1 MKKLYIFLLACLS
14 LTSCEIDE
22 DINVN
27 PNKPSDASGGQLLA
41 NSMLSLPGLSSS
53 TQAQFM
59 AQYLSELQYVGTSLY
74 PEGATNFY
82 GWYTGPLMNLETVI
96 NSEELDGKE
105 GPIANQKAVAK
116 ILKAYYFWNIT
127 DRWGDVPFSQALK
140 GNANFTPAYDTQESI
155 YNNLFILLN
164 EANEQIVTG
173 SISNDIVY
181 GGDMERWR
189 KLSNTIRLLM
199 ALRISEVNPS
209 KGKEEFNKALAA
221 GIMTSNADNFVFK
234 HLALEVNEN
243 YWYSQISLQNRLTWW
258 SLSENLVNTLK
269 ATADPRLPVFAN
281 TNDADEYAGLRFGSP
296 NGGDPLKY
304 STLGEQLWQQ
314 DAPVYL
320 VTYAQALFAKAEASK
335 RGWIEGGDAEA
346 EANYNEAI
354 KQSIAQWTGST
365 TEAADYLANA
375 EVAYNP
381 DTALEQIATQRYIH
395 LFMHGY
401 EAWAEW
407 RRTGYPNN
415 LVSPEGKDVP
425 TRLMYTATEAANNT
439 ANYNEAL
446 QRQFGGTDG
455 LYGKVWWDK

>member
-1 MKKLYIFLLACLS
+1 MKRLYIFLLACLS

-27 PNKPSDASGGQLLA
+27 PNKPSAASGGQLLA

-53 TQAQFM
+53 TQGQFM
-59 AQYLSELQYVGTSLY
+59 AQYISELQYVGTSLY

-96 NSEELDGKE
+96 NSEKLDGKE

-116 ILKAYYFWNIT
+116 ILKAYYIWNVT
-127 DRWGDVPFSQALK
+127 DRWGDVPYSQALK
-140 GNANFTPAYDTQESI
+140 GNENFTPAYDTQESI

-164 EANEQIVTG
+164 EANEQIVSG
-173 SISNDIVY
+173 KISNDIVY
-181 GGDMERWR
+181 GGDMEKWR
-189 KLSNTIRLLM
+189 KLGNTVRLLM
-199 ALRISEVNPS
+199 ALRISEVNPT

-221 GIMTSNADNFVFK
+221 GIMTSNVDNFLFK
-234 HLALEVNEN
+234 HLAVEANEN
-243 YWYSQISLQNRLTWW
+243 YWYSQISRQNRLTWW

-269 ATADPRLPVFAN
+269 STSDPRLPVFAT
-281 TNDADEYAGLRFGSP
+281 TNENGEYAGLRFGTA
-296 NGGDPLKY
+296 NGGDPNKF
-304 STLGEQLWQQ
+304 SKLGQQIWKQ

-320 VTYAQALFAKAEASK
+320 VTYAQALFAKAEAAK
-335 RGWIEGGDAEA
+335 RGWIPGGDAEA
-346 EANYNEAI
+346 EVNYKEAI
-354 KQSIAQWTGST
+354 KQSISQWTGST
-365 TEAADYLANA
+365 ATVSDYLANA
-375 EVAYNP
+375 DVAYDPAN
-381 DTALEQIATQRYIH
+381 AIEQIATQRYIH

-407 RRTGYPNN
+407 RRTGYPDN
-415 LVSPEGKDVP
+415 LVSPEGKAVP

-439 ANYNEAL
+439 TNYNAAI